1 MLDFKAKSWLESYLS
16 LRQAHP
22 LRPAAKAPL
31 PNPLK
36 KQAGERFR
44 SFHHP
49 LYQCMQQSGIAFG
62 FPLAYPFADPRG
74 LAQALPRADL
84 AKLILLDTLLYA
96 VCLHEGEPAGD
107 AYVATV
113 ARFGRSLRRYY
124 QQLHRSAHGQV
135 QSFVEDIL
143 FQRVQYK
150 KSYFDFRRSGVNS
163 HLFWDIYGFQK
174 YYQVAAL
181 AAPGQ
186 AWFTALIAEI
196 KELKILTLK
205 VMAAA
210 IHADW
215 ALTRQE
221 RFLARHFKQSSRLFS
236 PGERQ
241 LVRSLLRMGPTVRD
255 IQIPSGLGWPERR
268 FLLDVGLIG
277 VFADADIDLLENS
290 MLQELAFRLS
300 LTDDDLISSKANL
313 GLFLFQH
320 GEQLRFYK
328 ARAAGAQLL
337 WQAIAENMA
346 KLGRAAK
353 MEAVETRDM
362 AVTFGRLLRRR
373 IKPGSDTPLPDEVEI
388 RAAMEQLKDLP
399 RFLPFFSLMFMPVPG
414 ITELYIITALS
425 LEKLSQG
432 KISLLPSQLRR
443 QHNSKEEE
451 E

>member
-1 MLDFKAKSWLESYLS
+1 MLDFKAKSWLESYLY
-16 LRQAHP
+16 LRQQYP
-22 LRPAAKAPL
+22 LRPARPAPL
-31 PNPLK
+31 PDALK
-36 KQAGERFR
+36 KQAGERFG

-49 LYQCMQQSGIAFG
+49 LFQCMQQSGIAFG
-62 FPLAYPFADPRG
+62 FPLAYPFTDPQG
-74 LAQALPRADL
+74 LAGALPRTDL
-84 AKLILLDTLLYA
+84 AKLILLDTLLYS
-96 VCLHEGEPAGD
+96 VCLYEGEPGGR
-107 AYVATV
+107 AYVETV
-113 ARFGRSLRRYY
+113 ARFGRSLRAYY
-124 QQLHRSAHGQV
+124 QRLHRSAHGQV

-143 FQRVQYK
+143 FRRVQYK

-163 HLFWDIYGFQK
+163 HLFWDIYGFRK
-174 YYQVAAL
+174 YYQAA
-181 AAPGQ
+181 AQADPSE

-205 VMAAA
+205 VIAAA

-221 RFLARHFKQSSRLFS
+221 RFLAQHFRRSSRLFS
-236 PGERQ
+236 TGERK
-241 LVRSLLRMGPTVRD
+241 LARSLLRMGPTVRD

-268 FLLDVGLIG
+268 FLLDIGLIG
-277 VFADADIDLLENS
+277 VFADAEIDLLESS
-290 MLQELAFRLS
+290 MLQELTFRLS

-313 GLFLFQH
+313 GLFLYQY

-328 ARAAGAQLL
+328 AQAAGAQLL

-362 AVTFGRLLRRR
+362 AITFGRLLRRR
-373 IKPGSDTPLPDEVEI
+373 IKPGSDTPLPNEEEI
-388 RAAMEQLKDLP
+388 QAAMEQLRDLP

-414 ITELYIITALS
+414 ITELYILTALS

-432 KISLLPSQLRR
+432 RVSLLPSQLRR
-443 QHNSKEEE
+443 QHRPPEEE